1 VEWAIATRM
10 RADEDLIVI
19 PGVRTDRS
27 DPLERGGVVAK
38 LGIDATRKAAGR
50 GDWTK
55 AEPPQAA
62 VARARDLLGAEM
74 GDIRAGSLR
83 TKR

>member
-1 VEWAIATRM
+1 M
-10 RADEDLIVI
+10 RADEDLIVV
-19 PGVRTDRS
+19 PSVRTDRS

-50 GDWTK
+50 SDWTK
-55 AEPPQAA
+55 ADPPQAA
-62 VARARDLLGAEM
+62 VARARDLLGGEIANM
-74 GDIRAGSLR
+74 RAGSLR